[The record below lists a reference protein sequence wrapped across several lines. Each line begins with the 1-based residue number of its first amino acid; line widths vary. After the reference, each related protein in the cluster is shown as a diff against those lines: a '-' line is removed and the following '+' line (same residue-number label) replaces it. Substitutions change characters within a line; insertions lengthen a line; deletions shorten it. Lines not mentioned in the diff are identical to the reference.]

1 MKKTI
6 TRITGIILALLLAAG
21 AFAVTSAPTEAA
33 TKTKTI
39 AAATLSGGLQ
49 YTFKGLCYNGKNSPI
64 HELDGKTLAFST
76 VQNFAVTP
84 DGKYVFTTSE
94 CRTGTT
100 KHTLLTRCL
109 APEEPGKEAE
119 APYQDAHVLKKYGH
133 GESIAITQPDLTKE
147 VYYIWMACDPNSNGF
162 GTKIAR
168 LTYKVTD
175 GVGKITKRVKIKNF
189 KKANIIN
196 SKATTFQ
203 GCGSPDRMNVAADQD
218 TNQIMFR
225 LHFSNYNVSYVSY
238 DLKKLNSA
246 LNKIANNKYYN
257 IAKAV
262 KWQKANVRFS
272 QIPCGAFQSFD
283 IIDNSIYLCGGSMEK
298 GAQIYQIKYKLY
310 KNGKAKEVN
319 KEGMANVA
327 RIIKLKLKLKVA
339 GKTLTQSSLEIE
351 GMKLIK
357 SGKKTYCYV
366 NFFQNNTPIADNIG
380 VYRFQV

>member
-1 MKKTI
+1 MKKTL
-6 TRITGIILALLLAAG
+6 TRITGFILAILLAAG
-21 AFAVTSAPTEAA
+21 AFAVASAPAQAA

-39 AAATLSGGLQ
+39 AAATLANGLQ

-64 HELDGKTLAFST
+64 HDLDGTKLAFST
-76 VQNFAVTP
+76 VQNFAMTP

-94 CRTGTT
+94 CRTGST

-133 GESIAITQPDLTKE
+133 GESIAVTQPDLTKE
-147 VYYIWMACDPNSNGF
+147 EYHIWMACDPNSQGF
-162 GTKIAR
+162 GTKIVR

-189 KKANIIN
+189 KKANIKN
-196 SKATTFQ
+196 GKATTFR
-203 GCGSPDRMNVAADQD
+203 GAVAPDRMNVAVDQD
-218 TNQIMFR
+218 TNQVMFR
-225 LHFSNYNVSYVSY
+225 LHFTNLGVSYVSY

-246 LNKIANNKYYN
+246 LNKVANNKYYN

-272 QIPCGAFQSFD
+272 PLPCDAFQSFD
-283 IIDNSIYLCGGSMEK
+283 IIGNSIYLCGGNMQK
-298 GAQIYQIKYKLY
+298 GAQIYQINYKLY

-339 GKTLTQSSLEIE
+339 GNTLTQSSLEIE

-357 SGKKTYCYV
+357 SGKKTFCYV

-380 VYRFQV
+380 VYRFQL